1 MNSSATLY
9 RRVTQASGK
18 RRKVELLLAGGG
30 HVARRFIVLLEEC
43 RDALAA
49 AGVEPV
55 IVGVTTRRHG
65 SLFDKA
71 GLDAVRIAR
80 GLAKGDNIGPA
91 SSPSTLECIAQL
103 RSQDVE
109 TRVLIETT
117 TLDIRSGE
125 PATSHVR
132 AAIDAGAHVI
142 TANKGPVAFAYD
154 DLAAAAAARG
164 VRFLFE
170 GAVMDGIPIF
180 NLVRESMPLATIAG
194 FRGVVNSTTNVL
206 LSAIEGD
213 EPYAAA
219 LARMQAAGVAEA
231 DPSLDVDGWDA
242 AAKTAALA
250 NVWLGARTNPH
261 KIARDAV
268 TPAIADR
275 ARAARRGGRRLKLVA
290 RAARTGEHVEAA
302 VELQE
307 LAADDPL
314 AILDGQANALEI
326 DTWPLG
332 RVVVTQRDG
341 GLEKTAYAL
350 LTDLMTVARS

>member
-1 MNSSATLY
+1 
-9 RRVTQASGK
+9 VTQASGN

-65 SLFDKA
+65 SVFDKA

-206 LSAIEGD
+206 LSAIE
-213 EPYAAA
+213 A
-219 LARMQAAGVAEA
+219 
-231 DPSLDVDGWDA
+231 
-242 AAKTAALA
+242 
-250 NVWLGARTNPH
+250 TNH
-261 KIARDAV
+261 
-268 TPAIADR
+268 TPPRWR
-275 ARAARRGGRRLKLVA
+275 ACRRLASPRRIRRSTSTVGTPPRRRRRWQMSGSA
-290 RAARTGEHVEAA
+290 HGRIRT
-302 VELQE
+302 
-307 LAADDPL
+307 
-314 AILDGQANALEI
+314 
-326 DTWPLG
+326 
-332 RVVVTQRDG
+332 
-341 GLEKTAYAL
+341 
-350 LTDLMTVARS
+350 RSPATR